1 MFLKKLVNAIKDFF
15 YESTDYAII
24 LMIVIAI
31 GVILIWRFN
40 ILFSFDISKKPIQDG
55 DEIPIE
61 TNIPDESEDE
71 TPEDQN
77 PSDQDNDSQDDSTN
91 DESSQTDGTR
101 TIKVTIP
108 SGSSA
113 QSIGEI
119 LYNKNLISDSDEF
132 IQRSVE
138 LGMDTKLKSGDF
150 EITSAMGLDQIIKK
164 IARMN

>member
-1 MFLKKLVNAIKDFF
+1 MKKLINAIKDFF

-24 LMIVIAI
+24 LMIVVVI

-40 ILFSFDISKKPIQDG
+40 ILFSFDISKNPIQDG

-61 TNIPDESEDE
+61 TNIPDETQEN
-71 TPEDQN
+71 TPGDQD
-77 PSDQDNDSQDDSTN
+77 PSDTDNEIPDDSTVDN
-91 DESSQTDGTR
+91 NSPEDEIR
-101 TIKVTIP
+101 TVMVTIP

-113 QSIGEI
+113 QSIAEI

-132 IQRSVE
+132 IQRSIE

-150 EITSAMGLDQIIKK
+150 EITSDMGLDEIIKE

>member
-1 MFLKKLVNAIKDFF
+1 MKKLVNAIKDFF

-24 LMIVIAI
+24 LMIVIVI

-40 ILFSFDISKKPIQDG
+40 ILFSFDISKDPIQDG

-61 TNIPDESEDE
+61 TNLPEESQEDTPD
-71 TPEDQN
+71 DQN
-77 PSDQDNDSQDDSTN
+77 PSDQDTENQDDSTN
-91 DESSQTDGTR
+91 DESNRPDETR

-113 QSIGEI
+113 QTIGEI
-119 LYNKNLISDSDEF
+119 LYNKNLISDSDKF
-132 IQRSVE
+132 IQRSVD

-150 EITSAMGLDQIIKK
+150 EITFDMELDEIIKE

>member
-1 MFLKKLVNAIKDFF
+1 
-15 YESTDYAII
+15 
-24 LMIVIAI
+24 MIVIVI

-40 ILFSFDISKKPIQDG
+40 ILFSFDISKDPIQDG

-61 TNIPDESEDE
+61 TNLPEESQEDTPD
-71 TPEDQN
+71 DQN
-77 PSDQDNDSQDDSTN
+77 PSDQDTENQDDSTN
-91 DESSQTDGTR
+91 DESNRPDETR

-113 QSIGEI
+113 QTIGEI
-119 LYNKNLISDSDEF
+119 LYNKNLISDSDKF
-132 IQRSVE
+132 IQRSVD

-150 EITSAMGLDQIIKK
+150 EITFDMELDEIIKE

>member
-1 MFLKKLVNAIKDFF
+1 MKKLINAIKDFF

-24 LMIVIAI
+24 LMIVAVI

-40 ILFSFDISKKPIQDG
+40 ILFSFDISKDPIQDG

-61 TNIPDESEDE
+61 TTIPDESQEN
-71 TPEDQN
+71 TPDGQEASDTDNEN
-77 PSDQDNDSQDDSTN
+77 PDDSEIDDTTAN
-91 DESSQTDGTR
+91 ETR
-101 TIKVTIP
+101 TVMVTIP

-113 QSIGEI
+113 QSIAEI
-119 LYNKNLISDSDEF
+119 LYNKNLISDTDEF
-132 IQRSVE
+132 IQRSIA

-150 EITSAMGLDQIIKK
+150 EITSDMGLDEIIKE

>member
-1 MFLKKLVNAIKDFF
+1 LKKLVNAIKDFF

-24 LMIVIAI
+24 LMIVIVI

-40 ILFSFDISKKPIQDG
+40 ILFSFDISKDPIQDG

-61 TNIPDESEDE
+61 TNLPEESQEDTPD
-71 TPEDQN
+71 DQN
-77 PSDQDNDSQDDSTN
+77 PSDQDTENQDDSTN
-91 DESSQTDGTR
+91 DESNRPDETR

-113 QSIGEI
+113 QTIGEI
-119 LYNKNLISDSDEF
+119 LYNKNLISDSDKF
-132 IQRSVE
+132 IQRSVD

-150 EITSAMGLDQIIKK
+150 EITFDMELDEIIKE

>member
-1 MFLKKLVNAIKDFF
+1 MKKLVNAIKDFF

-24 LMIVIAI
+24 LMIVVVI

-61 TNIPDESEDE
+61 TNMPEEPQGNTPD
-71 TPEDQN
+71 DQE
-77 PSDQDNDSQDDSTN
+77 PSDLDNENPDDSTEDDN
-91 DESSQTDGTR
+91 NPADETR
-101 TIKVTIP
+101 TVMVTIP

-113 QSIGEI
+113 QSIAEI
-119 LYNKNLISDSDEF
+119 LYNKNLISDSGEF
-132 IQRSVE
+132 IQRSIE

-150 EITSAMGLDQIIKK
+150 EITSDMELDEIIKE

>member
-1 MFLKKLVNAIKDFF
+1 MKKLVNAIKDFF

-24 LMIVIAI
+24 LMIVIVI

-40 ILFSFDISKKPIQDG
+40 ILFSFDISKDPIQDG

-61 TNIPDESEDE
+61 TNLPEESQEDTPD
-71 TPEDQN
+71 DQN
-77 PSDQDNDSQDDSTN
+77 PSDQDTENQDDSTN
-91 DESSQTDGTR
+91 DESNQPDETR

-113 QSIGEI
+113 QTIGEI
-119 LYNKNLISDSDEF
+119 LYNKNLISDSDKF
-132 IQRSVE
+132 IQRSVD

-150 EITSAMGLDQIIKK
+150 EITSDMELDEIIKE